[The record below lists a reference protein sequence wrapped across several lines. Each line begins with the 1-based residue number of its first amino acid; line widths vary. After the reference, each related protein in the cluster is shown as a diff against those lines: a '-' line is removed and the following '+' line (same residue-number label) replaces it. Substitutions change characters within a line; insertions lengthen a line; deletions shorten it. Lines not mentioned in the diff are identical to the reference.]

1 MSVTSA
7 ATTNCSISGGR
18 CAVIQSALTHLAR
31 RRVGVL
37 DGLEL
42 GRTEAV
48 TEVGGTVGV
57 IPSTRVRSRCICL
70 VISLAFLDLG
80 CRDRLGLAG
89 TDVGPARPEDEP
101 GRRRR
106 QAVKR
111 RRG

>member
-70 VISLAFLDLG
+70 VISLAFLDLVAATALVGGHG
-80 CRDRLGLAG
+80 CRS
-89 TDVGPARPEDEP
+89 GPP
-101 GRRRR
+101 GGRT
-106 QAVKR
+106 
-111 RRG
+111 G